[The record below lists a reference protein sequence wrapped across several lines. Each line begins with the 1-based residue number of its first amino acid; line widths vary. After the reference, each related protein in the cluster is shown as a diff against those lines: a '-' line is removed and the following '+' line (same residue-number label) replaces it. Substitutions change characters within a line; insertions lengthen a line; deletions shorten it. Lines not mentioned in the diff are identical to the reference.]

1 MSSTRIQNQDGA
13 LMNEDSFYQMS
24 EEQISEIMSY
34 LVASIPNL
42 IGAAIVLLLGWII
55 GRVTGSFVRRLVDR
69 SGLDESLSTTPI
81 AKMMGDSERAFSKA
95 SGKVTKWFIYLAAVL
110 AATNILAI
118 PLLSQWISVAL
129 TYIPVLVAGLL
140 TILIGFIIAD
150 FIGDFISRTEA
161 FTQTR
166 FTELLADGVRI
177 FLYFTVT
184 VIGLDTMG
192 LDVTLLYVFARALS
206 WGLAAGI
213 GLAIAIGFGWGSKDY
228 IAENIGEW
236 RQRAREESQ

>member
-1 MSSTRIQNQDGA
+1 MPSQRIQNQDEA
-13 LMNEDSFYQMS
+13 LFNQSSVYQTS
-24 EEQISEIMSY
+24 EEQIREII
-34 LVASIPNL
+34 ASFLSALPDL
-42 IGAAIVLLLGWII
+42 IGAATILIIGWIT
-55 GRVTGSFVRRLVDR
+55 GRAVGSFVRRAVDR
-69 SGLDESLSTTPI
+69 SSLDDKISTTPI
-81 AKMMGDSERAFSKA
+81 AKLMGDSEKAISKA
-95 SGKVTKWFIYLAAVL
+95 SGKVTKWFIYLAAIL
-110 AATNILAI
+110 AATNILSI
-118 PLLSQWISVAL
+118 PLLSQWISVVL

-161 FTQTR
+161 FTQTQL
-166 FTELLADGVRI
+166 TEWLADGVRI

-192 LDVTLLYVFARALS
+192 LDVTLLYIFARALA

-236 RQRAREESQ
+236 RKRADEET